1 MKICAVRNELVTCAV
16 RNSTFLSA
24 GLLMANM
31 SDTLTFVDMQT
42 MRLAF
47 TGERIFK
54 MFLVVSTH
62 LLVIYVNIIMLFT
75 LRTKAIF
82 CETPRY
88 ILFAHMLLNDTIHLV
103 LALVLYMLS
112 SFYLL
117 VVRAVCAFIVLV
129 STSTFVN
136 APLNLAV
143 MSLERYTAIC
153 FPLRHSEL
161 ATPARASVAV
171 ALVWVL
177 GISDVL
183 TDVCALFLLAEPS
196 FYLSPAV
203 CTITQLMVAP
213 WQQGRSVIF
222 KILLFV
228 MVAIVLLYTY
238 VAILLQARAIS
249 SDTTSAHKALRTVV
263 LHAVQ
268 LGLSLMS
275 FLYEYIESLL
285 VSLPLDVYKQLHF
298 LNFFVVLILPRCLS
312 SIIYGLRDETFRPL
326 FKQNFFYCGKNRVV
340 PLEAFTKH

>member
-1 MKICAVRNELVTCAV
+1 
-16 RNSTFLSA
+16 
-24 GLLMANM
+24 MANM
-31 SDTLTFVDMQT
+31 SGTLTVVDMQAI
-42 MRLAF
+42 RLAY
-47 TGERIFK
+47 TGERIF
-54 MFLVVSTH
+54 MVFLVLSTH
-62 LLVIYVNIIMLFT
+62 SLFIYVNIVMLFT

-82 CETPRY
+82 RETPRY

-103 LALVLYMLS
+103 IALVLYMLS
-112 SFYLL
+112 FLYFV
-117 VVRAVCAFIVLV
+117 VVRAVCAMIVLV

-161 ATPARASVAV
+161 ATPARASMAV

-196 FYLSPAV
+196 YYLSPTV
-203 CTITQLMVAP
+203 CTIAQLMVAP
-213 WQQGRSVIF
+213 WQQGRSVTF
-222 KILLFV
+222 KVLLFV

-238 VAILLQARAIS
+238 VAILRQARAAS
-249 SDTTSAHKALRTVV
+249 SDTSSARKALRTVV
-263 LHAVQ
+263 LHALQ

-275 FLYEYIESLL
+275 FLYEYIDYLL
-285 VSLPLDVYKQLHF
+285 GSLPLAVYTQLRF
-298 LNFFVVLILPRCLS
+298 LNFFIVLVLPRCLS
-312 SIIYGLRDETFRPL
+312 SLIYGLRDETFRPL
-326 FKQNFFYCGKNRVV
+326 FKQNFLYCGTNRVV

>member
-1 MKICAVRNELVTCAV
+1 
-16 RNSTFLSA
+16 
-24 GLLMANM
+24 M
-31 SDTLTFVDMQT
+31 SGPLTFVDMQAI
-42 MRLAF
+42 RLAF

-54 MFLVVSTH
+54 VFLVLSTH
-62 LLVIYVNIIMLFT
+62 SLFIYINTVMLFT

-82 CETPRY
+82 RETPRY
-88 ILFAHMLLNDTIHLV
+88 ILFTHMLLNDTIHLV
-103 LALVLYMLS
+103 IALVLYMLNI
-112 SFYLL
+112 FYLV
-117 VVRAVCAFIVLV
+117 VVRAACAFIVLV

-161 ATPARASVAV
+161 ATPARVNVAV

-196 FYLSPAV
+196 FYLSPTV

-213 WQQGRSVIF
+213 WQQGRSVTF
-222 KILLFV
+222 KVLLFV

-238 VAILLQARAIS
+238 VAILRQARAAS
-249 SDTTSAHKALRTVV
+249 SDTSSARKALRTVV
-263 LHAVQ
+263 LHTLQ

-275 FLYEYIESLL
+275 FLYEYIEYLL
-285 VSLPLDVYKQLHF
+285 GSLPLPVYTQMRF
-298 LNFFVVLILPRCLS
+298 LLFFIVLVLPRCLS
-312 SIIYGLRDETFRPL
+312 SLIYGLRDETFRPL
-326 FKQNFFYCGKNRVV
+326 FKQNFLYCD
-340 PLEAFTKH
+340 PYTKDVA